1 MVDINIII
9 YWVSGFILAI
19 ALIAGV
25 WVGAYYTWL
34 DKRLR
39 VLMFNSKS
47 GLDFFKTNL
56 IDDNRFRY
64 MGGVY
69 MVDKKAIYRRFF
81 RIPYSI
87 YFFGNPNPMMIDK
100 QTTDKK
106 INKIKVEV
114 VDEKTGKTIIKE
126 IEDVQVIYTAQE
138 LHNLLEVNYTLNL
151 IKPPVNVKKVI
162 MTLGIVIAVGIIA
175 LLILHFTGVVD
186 IRDFLGVATPT

>member
-1 MVDINIII
+1 MADINIII
-9 YWVSGFILAI
+9 YWVSGFILAL

-25 WVGAYYTWL
+25 WIGIYYTWL